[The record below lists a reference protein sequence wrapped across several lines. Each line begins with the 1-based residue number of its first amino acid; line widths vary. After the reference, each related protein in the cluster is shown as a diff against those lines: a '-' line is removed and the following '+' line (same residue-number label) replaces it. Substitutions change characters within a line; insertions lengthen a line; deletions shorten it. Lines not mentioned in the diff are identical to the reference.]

1 MQLAR
6 GAPTLRAGEQQWPD
20 WKRARAT
27 QMLRREATRTGNG
40 QEKRSSMSPIG
51 GEMQIKISL
60 EITSLPLGRPP
71 SEPQR
76 VTSNPGGCGETEDS
90 CALLVGMQSGAN
102 PCKTWRFLRK
112 LRMELHRGPAI
123 PLPDIYPEERES
135 RFQGEMCP
143 PPPCSPHGDPV
154 AKART
159 HGAPAGAFPAPV
171 PQDSPPSAAGVRMRA
186 PFNCSV

>member
-1 MQLAR
+1 
-6 GAPTLRAGEQQWPD
+6 
-20 WKRARAT
+20 
-27 QMLRREATRTGNG
+27 
-40 QEKRSSMSPIG
+40 MSPIG

-90 CALLVGMQSGAN
+90 CALLVGMQNGAN
-102 PCKTWRFLRK
+102 RCKTWRFLQK

-143 PPPCSPHGDPV
+143 APPVFSARRPSGQGAEARSAHRCVPCTCPPGFSAQRGRSEDAHPV
-154 AKART
+154 
-159 HGAPAGAFPAPV
+159 
-171 PQDSPPSAAGVRMRA
+171 
-186 PFNCSV
+186 

>member
-6 GAPTLRAGEQQWPD
+6 GAPTLRAGERQWPD

-76 VTSNPGGCGETEDS
+76 VTSNRGGCGETEDS

-102 PCKTWRFLRK
+102 RCKTWRFLRK

-143 PPPCSPHGDPV
+143 PPRV
-154 AKART
+154 LRT
-159 HGAPAGAFPAPV
+159 ATQWPRRGGTERPQVFPAPV

>member
-6 GAPTLRAGEQQWPD
+6 GAPTLRAGERQWPD

-40 QEKRSSMSPIG
+40 QEKSSSMSPIG

-102 PCKTWRFLRK
+102 RCKTWRFLQK
-112 LRMELHRGPAI
+112 LRMELQRGPAI

-143 PPPCSPHGDPV
+143 PPRVFSARRPPRVLRTATQWPRRGRTERPQVRSLHLSPRILRP
-154 AKART
+154 AREE
-159 HGAPAGAFPAPV
+159 
-171 PQDSPPSAAGVRMRA
+171 
-186 PFNCSV
+186 